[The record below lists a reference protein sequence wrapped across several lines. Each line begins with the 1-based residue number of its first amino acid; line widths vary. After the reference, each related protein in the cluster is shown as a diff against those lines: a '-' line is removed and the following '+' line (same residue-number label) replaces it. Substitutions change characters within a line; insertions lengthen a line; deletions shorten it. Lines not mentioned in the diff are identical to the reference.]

1 MIKWKIE
8 TVCSCGSVAKSM
20 QPGSRLVNTLV
31 HAESFIHLLENDV
44 ADVAV
49 IFLRT
54 VREEAARRTV
64 DLEDPL
70 RSGLK
75 KWKHL
80 PSNNFRNC
88 CFFIFQFTFSIH
100 CLPRGSTP
108 CRTPQ
113 RAHPRCLSNSVRRTR
128 PRRGEKSKSNEP
140 YKTIYIKFQAMSDF
154 KFAKIPATRTKIWR
168 FLSYENVNESSLFC
182 E

>member
-1 MIKWKIE
+1 
-8 TVCSCGSVAKSM
+8 M

-75 KWKHL
+75 K
-80 PSNNFRNC
+80 
-88 CFFIFQFTFSIH
+88 
-100 CLPRGSTP
+100 
-108 CRTPQ
+108 
-113 RAHPRCLSNSVRRTR
+113 
-128 PRRGEKSKSNEP
+128 
-140 YKTIYIKFQAMSDF
+140 
-154 KFAKIPATRTKIWR
+154 
-168 FLSYENVNESSLFC
+168 
-182 E
+182 